1 MLNIKKLRSRP
12 RQFRLF
18 VGLSV
23 EEFDQLMA
31 QVVLQYASQEE
42 RRLTRSTRRRAV
54 GGGHPFTLTLEAR
67 LLATLLY
74 YRLHLTGLVLE
85 CLFGL
90 SESNLGRER
99 NQRMMPVLL
108 EVLPIPMQD
117 HLLSALEEKS
127 GKPSSSGKPSGSGK
141 PSSSGKPSGS
151 TGRSRK
157 RIGTLKEL
165 LEAYPELRDLCVDG
179 TEQEVPKPQNKR
191 DKKHFYSGKGHCHT
205 VKTQVTTAKRLVLH
219 IMGGT
224 PGSMA
229 DRQMLKASGVLRG
242 ISEAASPMKRKAR
255 QGKRA
260 AKKSKRRVRL
270 DRGYSGLE
278 QTGSPE
284 KCEYGSL
291 PGLEVLAALKGSGQK
306 KLTALGKAWNYVL
319 VSPQRMQVEQNIGH
333 LKNWRVLSGLFRAD
347 KERHESTFA
356 VVAGLHNFHILGS
369 LSW

>member
-31 QVVLQYASQEE
+31 QVVLQYAAQEE

-74 YRLHLTGLVLE
+74 YRLHLTGLLLE
-85 CLFGL
+85 CLFGVDQ
-90 SESNLGRER
+90 SNLWRER

-127 GKPSSSGKPSGSGK
+127 GKPSSSGSS
-141 PSSSGKPSGS
+141 SSSGSGS

-191 DKKHFYSGKGHCHT
+191 DKKHFYSGKSHCHT

-219 IMGGT
+219 IMGGC

-229 DRQMLKASGVLRG
+229 DRQLLKASGVLRS
-242 ISEAASPMKRKAR
+242 ISEAASPKKRKAR

-260 AKKSKRRVRL
+260 AKESKRRVRL
-270 DRGYSGLE
+270 DRGYSGLDKA
-278 QTGSPE
+278 GSPE

-291 PGLEVLAALKGSGQK
+291 FGIKVLAALKGSGQK
-306 KLTALGKAWNYVL
+306 RLTALGKAWNYVL

-347 KERHESTFA
+347 RERHESTFA

>member
-1 MLNIKKLRSRP
+1 MLNLKKLRSRP
-12 RQFRLF
+12 RQFRLL

-31 QVVLQYASQEE
+31 QVVVPYAAQEE

-54 GGGHPFTLTLEAR
+54 GGGHPFTLSLEGR

-108 EVLPIPMQD
+108 QVLPIPMQD
-117 HLLSALEEKS
+117 HLLSALEEKQD
-127 GKPSSSGKPSGSGK
+127 KPSDSGTG
-141 PSSSGKPSGS
+141 SGS

-179 TEQEVPKPQNKR
+179 TEQEVPKPQNKS
-191 DKKHFYSGKGHCHT
+191 DKKHFYSGKSHCHT

-219 IMGGT
+219 IMGDT

-242 ISEAASPMKRKAR
+242 ISEAASPKKRKAR
-255 QGKRA
+255 QGKRPP
-260 AKKSKRRVRL
+260 KESKRRVRL

-278 QTGSPE
+278 TQGRPE

-291 PGLEVLAALKGSGQK
+291 PGLEVLAALKGSGRN
-306 KLTALGKAWNYVL
+306 KLTSLGKAWNYVM

-347 KERHESTFA
+347 KERHQSTFA
-356 VVAGLHNFHILGS
+356 VVAGLHNFRILGC